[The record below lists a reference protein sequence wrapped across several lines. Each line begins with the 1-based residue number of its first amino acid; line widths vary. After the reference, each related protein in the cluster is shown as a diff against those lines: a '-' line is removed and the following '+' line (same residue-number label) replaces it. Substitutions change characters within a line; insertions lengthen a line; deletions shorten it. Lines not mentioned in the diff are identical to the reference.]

1 MYEYDVQYKKRY
13 HPGTFLDKE
22 KTIQK
27 LKLLGPIDHRF
38 HGHGETKLGTRH
50 YSVNRI
56 QVCSNEWPC
65 PLPRGDNYK
74 IVKIF

>member
-38 HGHGETKLGTRH
+38 HGHGENDEFVL
-50 YSVNRI
+50 
-56 QVCSNEWPC
+56 
-65 PLPRGDNYK
+65 
-74 IVKIF
+74 